1 MGKLTHQLKAK
12 LEKKMDQ
19 QQQTK
24 DWKTKIEKHDQQMEK
39 QVADLSELLKN
50 QAAQLTSIH
59 SKLQKRTRTKSA
71 ASKAAT
77 QGNSTSSAEEELTLQ
92 EADEA
97 AVTATTDEP
106 PSGGPPTNLVETL
119 ALQEAKQKAVT
130 AAATAAK
137 QAQKQN
143 DQLRGLQAKSKTKG
157 AFSWSSQQD
166 YWNREKAGEE
176 ATASVNKHISQAL

>member
-24 DWKTKIEKHDQQMEK
+24 DWKTKIEKHDQQMGK
-39 QVADLSELLKN
+39 QVADLSELVKN
-50 QAAQLTSIH
+50 QAAQLTQ
-59 SKLQKRTRTKSA
+59 LQKRTRTESD

-77 QGNSTSSAEEELTLQ
+77 RGNSTSSAEEELTLQ

-106 PSGGPPTNLVETL
+106 PSGGPPTNLVEML